1 MFQRTMQMLA
11 LALGT
16 LATFG
21 AQAAKHEKVTH
32 CIELS
37 EARSFKRTGP
47 QFLYVSDAGQHYRV
61 SFAGGECGEMRGAS
75 RLDFKTGE
83 ASGRICPKGS
93 KLWANGPLC
102 KVSGIEKL
110 SAEDYQRLT
119 RKRRT

>member
-1 MFQRTMQMLA
+1 MFQRTMQMLV

-16 LATFG
+16 FAAFG

-32 CIELS
+32 CIELTD
-37 EARSFKRTGP
+37 AHSFKRNGP
-47 QFLYVSDAGQHYRV
+47 QFLYIADAGEHYRV

-75 RLDFKTGE
+75 RLSFRTGE
-83 ASGRICPKGS
+83 ATDRICPRSS

-110 SAEDYQRLT
+110 SAEDYRRLT
-119 RKRRT
+119 RNRRS